1 MKSIFVTLL
10 SVLSLS
16 AFAQKQ
22 IIVQEGTVA
31 MSKGT
36 QTSFQVIIPQTTF
49 KDVEKDWQKYVSTGS
64 KGKATAVNG
73 ENFQPA
79 AVNANV
85 SPAPFNVYSKLLE
98 TTEGVRLTVWL
109 TENDTVF
116 ISKEVSSDKDLAAQK
131 YVRDFAVLEYQNA
144 VKKELEAEQEKQKGF
159 EKELEGLI
167 KDEEK
172 SGKKISS
179 SQRSIQRAN
188 DAIATNNADIQ
199 NTSYKISDAKRMVER
214 TTSDENANKGAK
226 KTLKEVKNE
235 KKKLQKDNES
245 QAKSIDNWNKEIR
258 EEERNITDS
267 QQKQAA
273 KKADIEKQKQK
284 VQEVQ
289 TKHDN
294 IK

>member
-1 MKSIFVTLL
+1 MKSIFITLL

-16 AFAQKQ
+16 MFAQKE
-22 IIVQEGTVA
+22 ITVQVETVT

-36 QTSFQVIIPQTTF
+36 QTSYQVTIPQNTF
-49 KDVEKDWQKYVSTGS
+49 KDVEKDWQKYTGTGS
-64 KGKATAVNG
+64 KGKASAVKG

-109 TENDTVF
+109 TENDTIF

-131 YVRDFAVLEYQNA
+131 YVRDFAVQEYQNV
-144 VKKELEAEQEKQKGF
+144 VKKELEAEQEKQKEL
-159 EKELEGLI
+159 EKELQGFI

-172 SGKKISS
+172 SRKKISS
-179 SQRSIQRAN
+179 NQRSIQRAN

-199 NTSYKISDAKRMVER
+199 NTAYKITDSKRMVER
-214 TTSDENANKGAK
+214 TASDENANKGAK
-226 KTLKEVKNE
+226 KSLKEVEKN

-245 QAKSIDNWNKEIR
+245 QAKNIDKWNKEIR

-273 KKADIEKQKQK
+273 KKGDIEKQKQK

-289 TKHDN
+289 TKLDG